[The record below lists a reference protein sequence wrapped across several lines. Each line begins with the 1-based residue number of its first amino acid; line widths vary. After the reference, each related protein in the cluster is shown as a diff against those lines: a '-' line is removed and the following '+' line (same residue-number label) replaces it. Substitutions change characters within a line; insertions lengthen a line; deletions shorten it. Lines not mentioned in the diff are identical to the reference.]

1 MNYYVGLYVIPGYT
15 GESGHGK
22 HAAVTQN
29 AKFQNL
35 IQKFVYGTLSSQ
47 RIEKDTTARATV

>member
-1 MNYYVGLYVIPGYT
+1 VAT
-15 GESGHGK
+15 GNMQL
-22 HAAVTQN
+22 VTQN

-35 IQKFVYGTLSSQ
+35 IQKFVYGILSSQ

>member
-22 HAAVTQN
+22 HAAVTQD

-47 RIEKDTTARATV
+47 RIEKETTNS